1 MQCTTSTVA
10 AENFVVVV
18 DRAAAEAA
26 ANFVNM

>member
-18 DRAAAEAA
+18 DRAAEAA